1 MLCNNVS
8 CRIHSLLECCERY
21 SPSPVLG
28 QREVRNVLFDVLS
41 PVACE
46 RVAVGNDIFVLHMT
60 DLFVMLTVLLQVNSD
75 SLAIVVQDPTA
86 RSPDLFHSSIGVVD
100 FLAGF
105 FLPAFDI

>member
-1 MLCNNVS
+1 
-8 CRIHSLLECCERY
+8 
-21 SPSPVLG
+21 
-28 QREVRNVLFDVLS
+28 
-41 PVACE
+41 
-46 RVAVGNDIFVLHMT
+46 MT